1 MVDSFEKLFPVAK
14 KKSFDDRA
22 TEMFEGSS
30 SDITRGQKKPT
41 NMKRKGAET
50 KIWWGTKIRSARTK

>member
-1 MVDSFEKLFPVAK
+1 MVDSFEKLFAVAK

-30 SDITRGQKKPT
+30 SDITRGQKKKQQT
-41 NMKRKGAET
+41 
-50 KIWWGTKIRSARTK
+50 